1 MFDLLSGKGSA
12 PFRIFFFMDSA
23 VAGHNFMGEETFII
37 VGLGNPG
44 EKYIGTRHNIG
55 FMVVDEL
62 AVRCKRSFTL
72 EKWDSLSLRVSLF
85 GTKVC
90 LVKPLTYMNVS
101 GKAVVKFVDFY
112 KTPLHR
118 LLVIHD
124 DLDMKPGRIKLICGG
139 GSGGHNG
146 IRSLIQ
152 HLGGN
157 DFFRLKIGIG
167 KPGQG
172 SAHPDMPVEHYV
184 LAQFSGEERATV
196 ACRMNSLIQG
206 IEYYLQ
212 DDADKAMNLLNG
224 LK

>member
-1 MFDLLSGKGSA
+1 LDLLSGKGFALPGFS
-12 PFRIFFFMDSA
+12 FFEEA
-23 VAGHNFMGEETFII
+23 VIAGHNVMGEETFII

-62 AVRCKRSFTL
+62 ARRCKSALTL
-72 EKWDSLSLRVSLF
+72 EKWDSFSARVSLF
-85 GTKVC
+85 GVKVC
-90 LVKPLTYMNVS
+90 LVKPQTYMNVS
-101 GKAVVKFVDFY
+101 GKAVARFTDFY
-112 KTPLHR
+112 KTPLHH
-118 LLVIHD
+118 LLVVHD
-124 DLDMKPGRIKLICGG
+124 DLDMKPGRIKLISGG

-157 DFFRLKIGIG
+157 GFFRLKIGIG

-172 SAHPDMPVEHYV
+172 LSHPDMPVEHYV
-184 LAQFSGEERATV
+184 LAQLSGEERDV
-196 ACRMNSLIQG
+196 ISGRIEPLVQG
-206 IEYYLQ
+206 VQYFLQ
-212 DDADKAMNLLNG
+212 DDTAKAMNLLNG

>member
-1 MFDLLSGKGSA
+1 
-12 PFRIFFFMDSA
+12 
-23 VAGHNFMGEETFII
+23 MGEETFII

-62 AVRCKRSFTL
+62 AGRCRGALTL
-72 EKWDSLSLRVSLF
+72 EKWESLSLRASLF

-101 GKAVVKFVDFY
+101 GKAVARFVDFY

-118 LLVIHD
+118 LLVVHD
-124 DLDMKPGRIKLICGG
+124 DIDMKPGRVKLICGG

-146 IRSLIQ
+146 IRSLVQ

-167 KPGQG
+167 RPGQG
-172 SAHPDMPVEHYV
+172 FSHPDMPVEHYV
-184 LAQFSGEERATV
+184 LAQLSGEERETV
-196 ACRMNSLIQG
+196 AGRMDSLIQG
-206 IEYYLQ
+206 IEYFLQ
-212 DDADKAMNLLNG
+212 DDAGKAMNLLNG

>member
-1 MFDLLSGKGSA
+1 
-12 PFRIFFFMDSA
+12 
-23 VAGHNFMGEETFII
+23 MGEETFII

-44 EKYIGTRHNIG
+44 AKYIGTRHNIG

-62 AVRCKRSFTL
+62 AGRCKSSLTL
-72 EKWDSLSLRVSLF
+72 EKWDSLSLRVSIF
-85 GTKVC
+85 GAKVC

-101 GKAVVKFVDFY
+101 GKAVARFVDFY

-118 LLVIHD
+118 LLVVHD
-124 DLDMKPGRIKLICGG
+124 DIDMKPGRIKLICGG

-146 IRSLIQ
+146 VRSLVQ

-167 KPGQG
+167 RPGQG
-172 SAHPDMPVEHYV
+172 SIHSDMPVEHYV
-184 LAQFSGEERATV
+184 LAQLSGEERETLV
-196 ACRMNSLIQG
+196 GRMDSLIQG
-206 IEYYLQ
+206 VELFLQ
-212 DDADKAMNLLNG
+212 DDAGKAMNLLNG